1 MKFTGRYI
9 EFTAYMLLF
18 SVLTVLSMGLAFPI
32 QLMWLIKYVVEHTEV
47 KATIKK
53 KVIERKI

>member
-32 QLMWLIKYVVEHTEV
+32 QLMWLIKYVVEHTEL
-47 KATIKK
+47 
-53 KVIERKI
+53 ERK